1 MASLISARKM
11 REWMVY
17 AELEPFGSSAQFW
30 QSGVVASTIANVNRT
45 KKSQKAFSP
54 EDFMPS
60 TMKEEDEPQEPQDV
74 TEQVV
79 RAFREMEQIPR
90 G

>member
-1 MASLISARKM
+1 MASQISARKM

-17 AELEPFGSSAQFW
+17 ADLEPFGSSAEFW
-30 QSGVVASTIANVNRT
+30 QAGVVSSTIANVSRT
-45 KKSQKAFSP
+45 KKTQKAFTP

-60 TMKEEDEPQEPQDV
+60 TMNPTVEPQEPQDV
-74 TEQVV
+74 GARVL
-79 RAFREMEQIPR
+79 RAFKEMEHLPH